1 MFVVIYTP
9 GSAWLAGKS
18 AAEQP
23 FFREHSR
30 YMQQF
35 FADKRVL
42 MGGPFLDDQGG
53 LGILDVTNE
62 AQVQEILEH
71 DPAVVAKIFQP
82 HVHPWHARRLNT
94 EGGYETVS

>member
-1 MFVVIYTP
+1 VT
-9 GSAWLAGKS
+9 
-18 AAEQP
+18 EQP
-23 FFREHSR
+23 SFREHRR

-62 AQVQEILEH
+62 AQAWEILAQ
-71 DPAVVAKIFQP
+71 DPAVLAKVFQP
-82 HVHPWHARRLNT
+82 HVHPWQAYRLNT
-94 EGGYETVS
+94 EGRYEAVS